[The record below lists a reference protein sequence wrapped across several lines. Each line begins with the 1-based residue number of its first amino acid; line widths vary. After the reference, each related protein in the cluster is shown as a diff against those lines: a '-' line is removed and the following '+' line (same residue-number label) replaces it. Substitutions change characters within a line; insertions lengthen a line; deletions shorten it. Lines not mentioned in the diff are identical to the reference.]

1 MLSHVRHVCQH
12 DSWACT
18 DVFYTC
24 RILTPRSNAQ
34 KESIC
39 MYIITWPARSSAM
52 GLLDH
57 REEWSPAC
65 EALLATVDAL
75 FELVVAYI
83 VSTYSQRH

>member
-1 MLSHVRHVCQH
+1 
-12 DSWACT
+12 
-18 DVFYTC
+18 
-24 RILTPRSNAQ
+24 
-34 KESIC
+34 

-75 FELVVAYI
+75 FELAVAYI
-83 VSTYSQRH
+83 VSTYGQRH